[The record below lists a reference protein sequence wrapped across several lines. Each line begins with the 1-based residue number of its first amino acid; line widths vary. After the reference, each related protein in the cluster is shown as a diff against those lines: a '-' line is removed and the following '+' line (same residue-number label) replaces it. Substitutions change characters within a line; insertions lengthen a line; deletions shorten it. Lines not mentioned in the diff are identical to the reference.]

1 MRAILVA
8 SSPNDSFEKLYQPK
22 PDDLIVGVDGGCSKI
37 TKYQVDIAFGDF
49 DSLTVPVNAKKVYRY
64 KKEKDETDLELAVQ
78 QMIKMDDI
86 DEIIIYNATGGRLD
100 HFLCNLKLLERYV
113 DYNIAIIDEQNKIS
127 CLTTGI
133 YNIAKS
139 NYQYFS
145 LIPCVDSNVTIKNAL
160 YEITNKD
167 VLRTDTYTVSN
178 EFIDG
183 EVFITVNQGMLY
195 LIESNDNK

>member
-8 SSPNDSFEKLYQPK
+8 SSPNNSFEKLYLPK
-22 PDDLIVGVDGGCSKI
+22 PYDLIVGVDGGCSKI

-64 KKEKDETDLELAVQ
+64 KKEKDETDLELAVEQ
-78 QMIKMDDI
+78 IIKMDDI

-127 CLTTGI
+127 CLTTGT
-133 YNIAKS
+133 YNIDKS

-145 LIPCVDSNVTIKNAL
+145 LIPCVNSNVTIKKAL

-167 VLRTDTYTVSN
+167 ILRTDTYTVSN
-178 EFIDG
+178 EFIED

>member
-8 SSPNDSFEKLYQPK
+8 SSPNNSFEKLYLPK
-22 PDDLIVGVDGGCSKI
+22 PYDLIVGVDGGCSKI

-64 KKEKDETDLELAVQ
+64 KKEKDETDLELAVEQ
-78 QMIKMDDI
+78 IIKMVDI

-127 CLTTGI
+127 CLTTGT
-133 YNIAKS
+133 YNIYKS

-145 LIPCVDSNVTIKNAL
+145 LIPCVGSNVTIKNAL

-183 EVFITVNQGMLY
+183 KVFITVNQGMLY

>member
-8 SSPNDSFEKLYQPK
+8 SAPNDSFEKLYQPK

-64 KKEKDETDLELAVQ
+64 KKEKDETDLELAVE
-78 QMIKMDDI
+78 QMIKRDEI

-145 LIPCVDSNVTIKNAL
+145 LIPCVNSNVTIKNAL

>member
-8 SSPNDSFEKLYQPK
+8 SSPNNSFEKLYLPK
-22 PDDLIVGVDGGCSKI
+22 SYDLIVGVDGGCSKI

-64 KKEKDETDLELAVQ
+64 KKEKDETDLELAVEQ
-78 QMIKMDDI
+78 IIKMDDI

-145 LIPCVDSNVTIKNAL
+145 LIPCVGSNVTIKNAL

>member
-8 SSPNDSFEKLYQPK
+8 SSPNNSFEKLYLPK
-22 PDDLIVGVDGGCSKI
+22 SYDLIVGVDGGCSKI

-64 KKEKDETDLELAVQ
+64 KKEKDETDLELAVEQ
-78 QMIKMDDI
+78 IIKMDDI

-139 NYQYFS
+139 DYQYFS
-145 LIPCVDSNVTIKNAL
+145 LIPCVGSNVTIKNAL

>member
-8 SSPNDSFEKLYQPK
+8 SSPNNSFEKLYLPNSN
-22 PDDLIVGVDGGCSKI
+22 DLIVGVDGGCSKI

-49 DSLTVPVNAKKVYRY
+49 DSLTVPVNAKTIYRY
-64 KKEKDETDLELAVQ
+64 NKEKDETDLELAVQ
-78 QMIKMDDI
+78 QMIKRDEI

-113 DYNIAIIDEQNKIS
+113 DYNIAIIDEQNRIR
-127 CLTTGI
+127 CLRADSYIIKKTH
-133 YNIAKS
+133 
-139 NYQYFS
+139 YQYFS
-145 LIPCVDSNVTIKNAL
+145 LIPCVDSNVTIRKAL

-178 EFIDG
+178 EFIDE

>member
-8 SSPNDSFEKLYQPK
+8 SSPNDSFEKLYRPK

-49 DSLTVPVNAKKVYRY
+49 DSIVGDIHAKEVYRY

-78 QMIKMDDI
+78 QMIKRDEI